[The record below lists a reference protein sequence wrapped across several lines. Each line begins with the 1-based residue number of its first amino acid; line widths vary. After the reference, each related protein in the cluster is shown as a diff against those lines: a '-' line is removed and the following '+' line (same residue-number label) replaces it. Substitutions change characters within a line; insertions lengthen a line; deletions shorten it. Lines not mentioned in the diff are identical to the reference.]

1 MLSFTL
7 PPKMKDKSE
16 KVGTYASYSTL
27 KNILHDYNGQRE
39 SISGNKLYIVKVS
52 TVKYLISLIEAFLS

>member
-1 MLSFTL
+1 
-7 PPKMKDKSE
+7 MKDKSE